1 MKLLLDTH
9 IWVWSLVD
17 PGQLSRRV
25 QRALKNAKNELWL
38 SPISVWEVL
47 MLAKKG
53 RLVFDEPAERWVG
66 RALEAAPLREA
77 PLTHEVALASARMT
91 GAPSDPA
98 DGFLVATAKVYGLT
112 LVTADRRLEQLE
124 EISVLTNRF

>member
-9 IWVWSLVD
+9 IWVWSLVN

-25 QRALKNAKNELWL
+25 QQALKDAKNELWL
-38 SPISVWEVL
+38 SPITVWEVL

-53 RLVFDEPAERWVG
+53 RLVFDEPTERWVG

-77 PLTHEVALASARMT
+77 PLTVEVALASARMT
-91 GAPSDPA
+91 SAPSDPA
-98 DGFLVATAKVYGLT
+98 DGFLVATAQVYGLT